1 MIVNPVITRKG
12 GEGCVFEQ
20 ISPSNISETNY
31 LNTITTSRNIK
42 QLTGLSLLFGPEYHG
57 SWSEAYMYV
66 FPDPSANENKLLE
79 MRSTRSAGFEE
90 NMDSV
95 DFTISGNS
103 CSFFAS
109 VPVHFV
115 GSFDQVSG
123 VISYIPE

>member
-1 MIVNPVITRKG
+1 MIVNPVITRKD

-20 ISPSNISETNY
+20 ISPLNISETNY

-42 QLTGLSLLFGPEYHG
+42 QLTGLSLLFGPEDNG
-57 SWSEAYMYV
+57 MWNEAYMFV
-66 FPDPSANENKLLE
+66 FPDLNANENKLLE
-79 MRSTRSAGFEE
+79 MRNTRSAGFDE
-90 NMDSV
+90 NMANV

-109 VPVHFV
+109 GPIHLVENFN
-115 GSFDQVSG
+115 QIRG

>member
-31 LNTITTSRNIK
+31 LNTISTSRNIK
-42 QLTGLSLLFGPEYHG
+42 QLTGLSLFFGPEDNG
-57 SWSEAYMYV
+57 SWNAAYMFV
-66 FPDPSANENKLLE
+66 FPDLNANENKLLE
-79 MRSTRSAGFEE
+79 MRSTRSAGFDE
-90 NMDSV
+90 NMANV

-103 CSFFAS
+103 CSFYAS
-109 VPVHFV
+109 IPVHIVENFN
-115 GSFDQVSG
+115 SISG

>member
-20 ISPSNISETNY
+20 ISPLNISETNY

-42 QLTGLSLLFGPEYHG
+42 QLTGLSLLFGPEDNG
-57 SWSEAYMYV
+57 RGNKAYMFV
-66 FPDPSANENKLLE
+66 FPDLNANENKLLE
-79 MRSTRSAGFEE
+79 MRNTSSAGFDE
-90 NMDSV
+90 NMANV

-109 VPVHFV
+109 GPVHLVENFN
-115 GSFDQVSG
+115 QIRG

>member
-42 QLTGLSLLFGPEYHG
+42 QLTGLSLLFGLKDYG
-57 SWSEAYMYV
+57 SGSGSYMYV
-66 FPDPSANENKLLE
+66 FPDPNANENKLLE
-79 MRSTRSAGFEE
+79 MRNTRSAGFEE
-90 NMDSV
+90 NMANV

-109 VPVHFV
+109 VPVHLV
-115 GSFDQVSG
+115 ENSDQIRG

>member
-42 QLTGLSLLFGPEYHG
+42 QLTGLSLLFGPKDNG
-57 SWSEAYMYV
+57 RWNEAYMFV
-66 FPDPSANENKLLE
+66 FPDLNANENKLLE
-79 MRSTRSAGFEE
+79 MRNTRTAGFDE
-90 NMDSV
+90 NMANV

-109 VPVHFV
+109 GPVHLV
-115 GSFDQVSG
+115 RNFDQIRG

>member
-1 MIVNPVITRKG
+1 MIVNPVITRKD

-20 ISPSNISETNY
+20 ISPLNISETNY

-42 QLTGLSLLFGPEYHG
+42 QLTGLSLLFGPEDNG
-57 SWSEAYMYV
+57 RWNGAYMFV
-66 FPDPSANENKLLE
+66 FPDLNANENKLLE
-79 MRSTRSAGFEE
+79 MRNTRSAGFDE
-90 NMDSV
+90 NMANV

-109 VPVHFV
+109 VPVHLVENFN
-115 GSFDQVSG
+115 QIRG

>member
-42 QLTGLSLLFGPEYHG
+42 QLTGLSLLLGPQDHG
-57 SWSEAYMYV
+57 NWSESYMYV
-66 FPDPSANENKLLE
+66 FPDPNANENKLLE
-79 MRSTRSAGFEE
+79 MRNTRSAGFEE
-90 NMDSV
+90 KMANV

-109 VPVHFV
+109 VPVHLV
-115 GSFDQVSG
+115 KNFDQIRG

>member
-42 QLTGLSLLFGPEYHG
+42 QLAGLTLLFGPEEGPQYD
-57 SWSEAYMYV
+57 SVYMFVY
-66 FPDPSANENKLLE
+66 PDYNGNESKLLE
-79 MRSTRSAGFEE
+79 MRNTRTTGFEK
-90 NMDSV
+90 NMSLV
-95 DFTISGNS
+95 DFTVSGNS
-103 CSFFAS
+103 LSFYAS
-109 VPVHFV
+109 VPIHLV
-115 GSFDQVSG
+115 GNFDQVRG